1 MLEIMKMLILLQPYK
16 NAAASAGC
24 AAGLSY
30 VKFIIFAAAV
40 FAYGF
45 IALTSSRNKLV
56 YNKTIIKEQYYVDI
70 GTCLADD

>member
-1 MLEIMKMLILLQPYK
+1 MRFRP
-16 NAAASAGC
+16 GC

-30 VKFIIFAAAV
+30 VKIIIFVAAV

-45 IALTSSRNKLV
+45 IALTSSWNKFV

>member
-1 MLEIMKMLILLQPYK
+1 MLRLLRFRP
-16 NAAASAGC
+16 GC

-45 IALTSSRNKLV
+45 TALTSSWNKLV

-70 GTCLADD
+70 GTCLADDGRNKARAA

>member
-1 MLEIMKMLILLQPYK
+1 MLYSHKQKLLGLLRFRP
-16 NAAASAGC
+16 GC

-45 IALTSSRNKLV
+45 IALTSSWNKLV
-56 YNKTIIKEQYYVDI
+56 YNK
-70 GTCLADD
+70 LS